1 MKVVPANNATANF
14 RRFERKRK
22 IPKFNLKAE
31 SLNLEEC
38 KNSTI
43 FLEQIEEWTSMLA
56 TMMSIYLC
64 KLDDET
70 DKNE

>member
-1 MKVVPANNATANF
+1 M
-14 RRFERKRK
+14 
-22 IPKFNLKAE
+22 KAE

-70 DKNE
+70 DKNEWNEKK